1 MAGVDP
7 LFAVRLSGLLAGHQL
22 TSTENI
28 EAPDL
33 VIADVARIDP
43 VEIADAY
50 PETPILGYSN
60 HADPSSLRAAQEA
73 GLDRVVDRAAL
84 VENVEELISELTA
97 G

>member
-7 LFAVRLSGLLAGHQL
+7 LFAVKLSGLLAGHRL
-22 TSTENI
+22 TSTESI
-28 EAPDL
+28 ETPDL

-43 VEIADAY
+43 VEVADAY

-60 HADPSSLRAAQEA
+60 HGDPSSLRVAQEA
-73 GLDRVVDRAAL
+73 GLDRVVDRPAL